1 MDLIADLINKTQKV
15 ITEVKQLQ
23 QLDLEK
29 LNSRKS
35 ESSWSA
41 LECIEHLNRYGAFY
55 IPEIRSVIQH
65 QPISKIEEFKSGWLG
80 NYFAQS
86 ILPKKK
92 LNKMSTFKSMNP
104 IGSEIDK
111 LIITT
116 FLEQQNQLIELLER
130 SKDLDLNKI
139 KTSISISKLIRLKL
153 GDTFR
158 VVIYH
163 NLRHIEQAK
172 TAVS

>member
-1 MDLIADLINKTQKV
+1 
-15 ITEVKQLQ
+15 
-23 QLDLEK
+23 
-29 LNSRKS
+29 
-35 ESSWSA
+35 
-41 LECIEHLNRYGAFY
+41 
-55 IPEIRSVIQH
+55 
-65 QPISKIEEFKSGWLG
+65 
-80 NYFAQS
+80 
-86 ILPKKK
+86 
-92 LNKMSTFKSMNP
+92 MSTFKSMNP